1 MTPMT
6 PIDPQQQSARRHV
19 RRLRSLYRNF
29 GMYVVIVAGLG
40 LINGLASPGYW
51 WVKWPALGLALAAS
65 FQAFFLLGFRGW
77 LGPEWQERKVQQ
89 VLARGRKG

>member
-1 MTPMT
+1 MTPM
-6 PIDPQQQSARRHV
+6 DSEYGAARRQV

-29 GMYVVIVAGLG
+29 GLYVVIVAGLA

-65 FQAFFLLGFRGW
+65 FQASLLFAFRGW
-77 LGPEWQERKVQQ
+77 LGPDWQERKVQQ
-89 VLARGRKG
+89 IVARGRKG